1 MVDNTNEPFLAF
13 LNNYLAFLRK
23 SSKKM
28 TSRMM
33 EVEAALKDTYIK
45 FFTKIM
51 VADKAV
57 SQ

>member
-1 MVDNTNEPFLAF
+1 VVDNTKEPFLAF

-23 SSKKM
+23 SSNKM

-51 VADKAV
+51 VAD
-57 SQ
+57 